1 MILSLALGKTD
12 ANHQQVHGETVLNR
26 GTFLS
31 LRYLLAIVVSLGVLV
46 SEMPTLFGSDL
57 NTIRLD
63 KKEVEIDISGAVES
77 VPITTSLKLEAVDKV
92 DWKKIHFKTTC
103 GCVSAKI
110 TDEDFASANDAT
122 CMATL
127 SLRPKTENLDQVVE
141 ILYVETSGVLRLK
154 NLVVRARVTPAIKV
168 DNAMLFASEVLS
180 KGATTSLIAP
190 KDIAI
195 LSVKANVGLP
205 IEATV
210 IVADDEGSA
219 EIIWKSKELA
229 DAQEILVEV
238 TFQIRGE
245 LKERKTTR
253 AVQLRDEGRI
263 EVTPASIRL
272 WEDSERLRAKFVL
285 KDNRA
290 RSERGKLLFE
300 IRSKTSSFVVEDGRD
315 LHLRVGE
322 NGLCIGSLSIASE
335 KLPIEELELIVR
347 DNQGQ
352 SVAHAVLLRDR

>member
-1 MILSLALGKTD
+1 M
-12 ANHQQVHGETVLNR
+12 
-26 GTFLS
+26 S
-31 LRYLLAIVVSLGVLV
+31 LRYLLTTVVSLGVLIF
-46 SEMPTLFGSDL
+46 EMPALFGHDL

-63 KKEVEIDISGAVES
+63 GKEIEVDISGAVES
-77 VPITTSLKLEAVDKV
+77 VPITTTLTLEAINKV
-92 DWKKIHFKTTC
+92 DWRKIHFKTTC

-110 TDEDFASANDAT
+110 TDEDFASANDT
-122 CMATL
+122 MCVATL
-127 SLRPKTENLDQVVE
+127 SLRPKAENLDQVVE

-154 NLVVRARVTPAIKV
+154 NLVVRARVTPAVEV
-168 DNAMLFASEVLS
+168 DNALLFASEVLV

-190 KDIAI
+190 TDIAI
-195 LSVKANVGLP
+195 LSVKANVSLP
-205 IEATV
+205 LEATV
-210 IVADDEGSA
+210 IVADNEESA

-263 EVTPASIRL
+263 EITPARIRL
-272 WEDSERLRAKFVL
+272 WEDRERVRAKFVV

-290 RSERGKLLFE
+290 RSERSKLVFE
-300 IRSKTSSFVVEDGRD
+300 IRSKANSFIVEDGRD
-315 LHLRVGE
+315 MQLRVGE
-322 NGLCIGSLSIASE
+322 NGLCIGSLSISLD
-335 KLPIEELELIVR
+335 KLLAEELELIVR
-347 DNQGQ
+347 DSQGQ